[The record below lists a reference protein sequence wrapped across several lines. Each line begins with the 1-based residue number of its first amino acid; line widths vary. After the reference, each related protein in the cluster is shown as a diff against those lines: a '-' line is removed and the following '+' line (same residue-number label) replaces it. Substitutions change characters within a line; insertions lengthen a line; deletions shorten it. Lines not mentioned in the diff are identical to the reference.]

1 MTQARITPI
10 CAYDIAPDGK
20 VTPLADLGLP
30 QGPGYRWLHLDLDDP
45 ALPGWC
51 EANLPQI
58 ATRSLLA
65 RETRPRADLHD
76 EGLVLSLRGVNL
88 NSGADVA
95 DMVALRLWVTP
106 SLLVTVRR
114 RRIFAVDDLRRA
126 IEAGDA
132 PPSPSEFLIRL
143 TDGLIDRI
151 EEVSVALSAATDDYE
166 EDIYDGGTSTMPDL
180 AAMRRKTIKLRRHVG
195 PLTEALTQLPQMKT
209 PIFPKTATSRL
220 REIAN
225 RAVRSVEELAEVR
238 ERLTAMSDFIE
249 LAHASR
255 QNRNGY
261 TLSVIASIFLPLSLL
276 TGLFGVNV
284 AGMPGIASPMAFWIL
299 TAATV
304 LIGVVLFLVLRLSR
318 WF

>member
-1 MTQARITPI
+1 
-10 CAYDIAPDGK
+10 
-20 VTPLADLGLP
+20 
-30 QGPGYRWLHLDLDDP
+30 
-45 ALPGWC
+45 
-51 EANLPQI
+51 
-58 ATRSLLA
+58 
-65 RETRPRADLHD
+65 
-76 EGLVLSLRGVNL
+76 
-88 NSGADVA
+88 
-95 DMVALRLWVTP
+95 MVALRLWVTP

-126 IEAGDA
+126 IEGGNA
-132 PPSPSEFLIRL
+132 PPNPAEFLIRL
-143 TDGLIDRI
+143 ADGLIERI
-151 EEVSVALSAATDDYE
+151 EEVSVALSEATDDYE
-166 EDIYDGGTSTMPDL
+166 DRVYDGGSRVLPDL

-195 PLTEALTQLPQMKT
+195 PLTDALTSLPQMKT
-209 PIFPKTATSRL
+209 PIFPKTSASRL

-238 ERLTAMSDFIE
+238 ERLTALADFID
-249 LAHASR
+249 LSHASR

-284 AGMPGIASPMAFWIL
+284 AGMPGMGSPDAFWIL

-304 LIGVVLFLVLRLSR
+304 VIGVVLYAALRWSR